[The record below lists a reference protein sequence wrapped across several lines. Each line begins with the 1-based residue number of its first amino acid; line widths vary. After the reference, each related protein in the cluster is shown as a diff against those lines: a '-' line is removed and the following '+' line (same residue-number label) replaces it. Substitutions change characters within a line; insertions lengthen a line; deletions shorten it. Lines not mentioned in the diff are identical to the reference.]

1 MTQQLLAPHPADRV
15 DAIIE
20 TITLAFAG
28 DPMWGPMLAGPLA
41 GDLSV
46 ARQYWK
52 LFVTSAQR
60 YPHTYVAAPPAPTPP
75 GTSPVAATTV
85 WLPPGGAEL
94 SETEDANFSDFA
106 AQLLGMA
113 KRDELFLAS
122 ERFEAAHPTEPHYYL
137 SLLATHPDHRG
148 HNLGMGLLAAN
159 LAHFDSLEAPTYLE
173 SSNPANDLRYMT
185 LGYERHGSIEL
196 PSGLTLSTFWREP
209 HTPATP
215 AT

>member
-28 DPMWGPMLAGPLA
+28 DPMWGPMLAESPA
-41 GDLSV
+41 GDLSA
-46 ARQYWK
+46 ARQYWR

-60 YPHTYVAAPPAPTPP
+60 YPHTYVAVPHTPTPP
-75 GTSPVAATTV
+75 GSSPVAATTV

-94 SETEDANFSDFA
+94 SETEDAGFSEFA
-106 AQLLGMA
+106 AQLLGA
-113 KRDELFLAS
+113 KKRDELFLAS
-122 ERFEAAHPTEPHYYL
+122 ERFEATHPTEPHYYL
-137 SLLATHPDHRG
+137 SLLATHPAHRG
-148 HNLGMGLLAAN
+148 HNLGMGLLASN
-159 LAHFDSLEAPTYLE
+159 LEYFDSLEAPTYLE
-173 SSNPANDLRYMT
+173 SSNPANDLRYMA

-196 PSGLTLSTFWREP
+196 PSGLMLSTFWREP
-209 HTPATP
+209 HARATR